1 MAKTMQDFTGTPFH
15 STVHAPQRPTTQPKC
30 VPVNRKLSRRKCAS
44 NVRDSTSPEHG
55 LPLTVKFM
63 FLSMSRFCL
72 CFLDQSQNS
81 FRCERRLA
89 NLDAKRA
96 QRIFH
101 CIAKRRRWAKHTR
114 LARSFCAQRGKWIG
128 GNNVF
133 QCKYRH
139 FLDAWQSII
148 HEC

>member
-63 FLSMSRFCL
+63 FLSMSRSCL

-101 CIAKRRRWAKHTR
+101 CIAKCRWRPEHAGLTR
-114 LARSFCAQRGKWIG
+114 SLRAQRSKWIWR
-128 GNNVF
+128 NDV
-133 QCKYRH
+133 
-139 FLDAWQSII
+139 L
-148 HEC
+148 